1 MTLAHI
7 DITVGNDTNRK
18 NTVQQVDKEVETYAE
33 RTNINGTGLGINS
46 TLNNNARNIPQ
57 TKDTVNGDEIVDQ
70 SY

>member
-7 DITVGNDTNRK
+7 DIAVGNDTNRK

-33 RTNINGTGLGINS
+33 RTTINGTGLGINS
-46 TLNNNARNIPQ
+46 TLNENTRNIPQ
-57 TKDTVNGDEIVDQ
+57 TKDTVDGDEIVDQ